1 MNGIKRPITEENF
14 FFAKVI
20 FVRVLKVIDVLFSIQ
35 TVYFLLLHRV
45 AGKKIR
51 SDSDVQ

>member
-1 MNGIKRPITEENF
+1 MNGIKRPITQKNF
-14 FFAKVI
+14 FLPRSI
-20 FVRVLKVIDVLFSIQ
+20 FVRVFKVIDVLFSIQ